1 MSIKKIFDKIANESS
16 TNEKMAILSRYKDNE
31 LLVKVLYAA
40 CSKRVK
46 YYIKQ
51 LPLYEKSSTT
61 FDLDW
66 ALNQLPALSNREVTG
81 YAAHQYLMKIL
92 TQLQPDDAYII
103 ERIIDKD
110 CKIGIGTRNINKV
123 IPNLIEKTGY
133 MGCKPYSKEGLIKL
147 LAKGD
152 CVSQE
157 KMDGR
162 YMNCI
167 IQGGELANESRQGE
181 PTILENPLFFSEL
194 IKLKDCVLNG
204 ELTMGGEISRFEANG
219 IIASL
224 ISISTKKLAGDD
236 VTKEVVKFELKH
248 MDYYEALKLV
258 KYTTWDILTIDEY
271 FSRKCVRPYKVRF
284 AELEETLKGFKMI
297 SIVETRQI
305 KNIEDAMDH
314 FKEIV
319 TRNGEG
325 TVVKSLEG
333 VWMDGKPIWQQKIK
347 KEVNLDL
354 RITGFNYGTGKNS
367 ELISSV
373 NVESEDGL
381 LKTSPTGLDED
392 EMAYVTVNQDILL
405 NTILEVKCS
414 GLSQDNK
421 GNYSVLHP
429 VYKIR
434 RSDKNSANTLAECIE
449 IDKSCL
455 SL

>member
-1 MSIKKIFDKIANESS
+1 MSIKQIFDEIANESS
-16 TNEKMAILSRYKDNE
+16 TNEKMAILARYKDNG
-31 LLVKVLYAA
+31 LLVRVLYAA
-40 CSKRVK
+40 CSKRAK

-51 LPLYEKSSTT
+51 LPLYEQSSTT

-66 ALNQLPALSNREVTG
+66 ALKQLPALSKREVTG

-133 MGCKPYSKEGLIKL
+133 MGCKPYSKDLILKL

-162 YMNCI
+162 FLNSV
-167 IQGGELANESRQGE
+167 IQGGELLNESRQGE
-181 PTILENPLFFSEL
+181 PTILENPLFFAEL
-194 IKLKDCVLNG
+194 TSLKDCVLNG
-204 ELTMGGEISRFEANG
+204 ELTMQNVPRFESNG

-224 ISISTKKLAGDD
+224 ISIATKKNAGED
-236 VTKEVVKFELKH
+236 VTKEVAKFEFKH

-258 KYTTWDILTIDEY
+258 RFTAWDILTIDEY
-271 FSRKCVRPYKVRF
+271 FSRKCTRPYKVRL
-284 AELEETLKGFKMI
+284 AELYDTLKGFTMI
-297 SIVETRQI
+297 SIVETRPV
-305 KNIEDAMDH
+305 KTLEDVMNH
-314 FKEIV
+314 FKEV
-319 TRNGEG
+319 LLRNGEG
-325 TVVKSLEG
+325 VVVKGLDG
-333 VWMDGKPIWQQKIK
+333 VWVDSKPSYQIKVK
-347 KEVNLDL
+347 KELNLDL
-354 RITGFNYGTGKNS
+354 RIVAFNYGTGKNAS
-367 ELISSV
+367 LISSV
-373 NVESEDGL
+373 DVESEDGL

-392 EMAYVTVNQDILL
+392 EMAYVTEHQAEMLHS
-405 NTILEVKCS
+405 ILEIKCS
-414 GLSQDNK
+414 GLSQDSK

-434 RSDKNSANTLAECIE
+434 RPDKDTANTLAECIE
-449 IDKSCL
+449 IDESTL
-455 SL
+455 FE

>member
-1 MSIKKIFDKIANESS
+1 MSIKQIFDEIANESS
-16 TNEKMAILSRYKDNE
+16 TNEKMAILARYKDNG
-31 LLVKVLYAA
+31 LLVRVLYAA
-40 CSKRVK
+40 CSKRAK

-51 LPLYEKSSTT
+51 LPLYEQSSTT

-66 ALNQLPALSNREVTG
+66 ALKQLPALSKREVTG

-123 IPNLIEKTGY
+123 IPDLIERTGY
-133 MGCKPYSKEGLIKL
+133 MGCKPFSKEGLIKL
-147 LAKGD
+147 LAKD
-152 CVSQE
+152 ECVSQE

-162 YMNCI
+162 FMNSI
-167 IQGGELANESRQGE
+167 IQGGELLNESRQGE
-181 PTILENPLFFSEL
+181 PTILENPLFFTEL
-194 IKLKDCVLNG
+194 TQLKDCVLNG
-204 ELTMGGEISRFEANG
+204 ELTMKGIPRFESNG

-224 ISISTKKLAGDD
+224 ISIATKKNAGED
-236 VTKEVVKFELKH
+236 VTKEVSKFESKH
-248 MDYYEALKLV
+248 MDYFDALKLV
-258 KYTTWDILTIDEY
+258 RYTTWDILTIDEY
-271 FSRKCVRPYKVRF
+271 FSRKCTRPYRVRL
-284 AELEETLKGFKMI
+284 AELNESLKGLSMI
-297 SIVETRQI
+297 SIVETRTV
-305 KNIEDAMDH
+305 KTYVDVMDH

-325 TVVKSLEG
+325 CVVKGLSG
-333 VWMDGKPIWQQKIK
+333 VWVDSKPIYQQKIK
-347 KEVNLDL
+347 LEINLDL
-354 RITGFNYGTGKNS
+354 KITGFNYGTGKNS

-392 EMAYVTVNQDILL
+392 EMAYVTTNQDTLL

-414 GLSQDNK
+414 GLSQDSK

-429 VYKIR
+429 VYKLLR
-434 RSDKNSANTLAECIE
+434 NDKTIANTLNECIE
-449 IDKSCL
+449 INKSVQFI
-455 SL
+455 